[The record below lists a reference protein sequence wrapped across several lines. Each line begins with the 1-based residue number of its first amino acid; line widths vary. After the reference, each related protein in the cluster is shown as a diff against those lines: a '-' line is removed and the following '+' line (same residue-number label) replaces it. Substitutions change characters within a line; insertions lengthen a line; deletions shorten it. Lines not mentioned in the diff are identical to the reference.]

1 MITKTT
7 TTTKRRGWS
16 LSPSGLCAIAVAAWG
31 IVAAAHYYRL
41 GLTLAH
47 YDARA
52 HLVVA
57 RRVFDSLTPGW
68 QQVGAVWLPLPHVL
82 NAVPVQMDA
91 LYRSG
96 MSGVAISIASMAL
109 AAWAIA
115 RLIHRTTGSIAGG
128 AVAAALLMLNPDVLY
143 LQSTP
148 MTEPLLFGTTFLAIA
163 LIGDWAANVEPRT
176 ANPRSPTSNLQ
187 PPASELRPPSRT
199 DDGLRFGGTG
209 AARLSAAPGWAC
221 VAAVLTR
228 YEAWPVVGAAIVLA
242 FVVLLRR
249 GWTAPSAA
257 RAVRGL
263 ALWPLW
269 ALAAFLLNNK
279 VSVGAWVISSGF
291 FVAENPALGH
301 PWLAWTQVWEGL
313 VRLMGP
319 VLPWIAVT
327 SFAAVVVSCLLPP
340 NPLRPDSAKASS
352 RPRRSPLGEGGRGY
366 GGQEGGSDRN
376 GRAEDSRPALLL
388 VLALTACAALPLYA
402 YFKGHPLRIRYD
414 VPLVAAAAALAGAGV
429 ALLPRRLQPAAAVAV
444 VALATWQV
452 PPFDA
457 KAPVVIESQRD
468 AANAAG
474 RRLVTA
480 YIGTHWNGQPIL
492 MSMGSLGH
500 YMHDLSRSGL
510 AVKDFLHEGNGEI
523 WVYAARYPR
532 PFVEWIAIEERAE
545 GGDALHWQAVHD
557 ANFLKG
563 YSRVAEGGGV
573 ALYRRFSRF

>member
-7 TTTKRRGWS
+7 TITKGPWWS
-16 LSPSGLCAIAVAAWG
+16 FSPSGLCAIAVAAWG

-68 QQVGAVWLPLPHVL
+68 QQVGAVWLPLPHLL
-82 NAVPVQMDA
+82 NALPVQIDA
-91 LYRSG
+91 IYRSG
-96 MSGVAISIASMAL
+96 VSGVAISIASMAV

-115 RLIHRTTGSIAGG
+115 RLIHRATGSIAGG
-128 AVAAALLMLNPDVLY
+128 FAAAALLMLNPDVLY

-163 LIGDWAANVEPRT
+163 LIGEWAATVEPRT
-176 ANPRSPTSNLQ
+176 ANRE
-187 PPASELRPPSRT
+187 PPASDLRPPT
-199 DDGLRFGGTG
+199 AGGPGPATK
-209 AARLSAAPGWAC
+209 AAGWAC

-228 YEAWPVVGAAIVLA
+228 YEAWPVIGAALGLA

-249 GWTAPSAA
+249 GWTRVAA
-257 RAVRGL
+257 LRAVRGL

-269 ALAAFLLNNK
+269 ALAAFLVNSK

-313 VRLMGP
+313 VRLTGP
-319 VLPWIAVT
+319 ALPWIAVL
-327 SFAAVVVSCLLPP
+327 SLVGIVVSSF
-340 NPLRPDSAKASS
+340 LR
-352 RPRRSPLGEGGRGY
+352 RET
-366 GGQEGGSDRN
+366 
-376 GRAEDSRPALLL
+376 AETLRPALLI
-388 VLALTACAALPLYA
+388 VLALAACAALPLYA
-402 YFKGHPLRIRYD
+402 YFKGHPVRIRYD

-429 ALLPRRLQPAAAVAV
+429 ALLPRRIQAAAAIAV
-444 VALATWQV
+444 VALSAWQV

-468 AANAAG
+468 AGNAAG
-474 RRLVTA
+474 RRVVTA
-480 YIGTHWNGQPIL
+480 YLEAHWDGQPIL

-500 YMHDLSRSGL
+500 YMHDLSGSGF
-510 AVKDFLHEGNGEI
+510 AVKDFVHEGNGEI
-523 WVYAARYPR
+523 WVHAARYPR

-545 GGDALHWQAVHD
+545 GGDALHWQAAH
-557 ANFLKG
+557 NPGFLKG

-573 ALYRRFSRF
+573 ALYRRTD

>member
-1 MITKTT
+1 MITKTPEI
-7 TTTKRRGWS
+7 TK
-16 LSPSGLCAIAVAAWG
+16 SPSWFFSPGGLCALAAGAWG
-31 IVAAAHYYRL
+31 IVASVHYSRL

-68 QQVGAVWLPLPHVL
+68 QQVGAVWLPLPHVV
-82 NAVPVQMDA
+82 NALPVQVDA
-91 LYRSG
+91 LYRTG
-96 MSGVAISIASMAL
+96 ASGVAISIASMAL

-115 RLIHRTTGSIAGG
+115 RLIHRTTRSIAGG
-128 AVAAALLMLNPDVLY
+128 AAAAALLMLNPDVLY

-148 MTEPLLFGTTFLAIA
+148 MSEPLLFGTTFLAIA
-163 LIGDWAANVEPRT
+163 LIAEWAGT
-176 ANPRSPTSNLQ
+176 LQ
-187 PPASELRPPSRT
+187 PTTPHFAPGTTHDFALRTSHVALRT
-199 DDGLRFGGTG
+199 SHL
-209 AARLSAAPGWAC
+209 PGWAC

-228 YEAWPVVGAAIVLA
+228 YEAWPIVGAAIGLA

-249 GWTAPSAA
+249 GWAWPAA
-257 RAVRGL
+257 GRAVRGL

-269 ALAAFLLNNK
+269 AVAAFLVNSK

-327 SFAAVVVSCLLPP
+327 SLAAVVVS
-340 NPLRPDSAKASS
+340 S
-352 RPRRSPLGEGGRGY
+352 RGTGGG
-366 GGQEGGSDRN
+366 DRN
-376 GRAEDSRPALLL
+376 GATVDDSRPALVL
-388 VLALTACAALPLYA
+388 VLALAACAALPLYA
-402 YFKGHPLRIRYD
+402 YFKGHPVRIRYD
-414 VPLVAAAAALAGAGV
+414 VPLVAAAAALIGAGV
-429 ALLPRRLQPAAAVAV
+429 ALLPRRLQAAGAIV
-444 VALATWQV
+444 VVVLAAWQA

-457 KAPVVIESQRD
+457 TAPVVVESQRD

-480 YIGTHWNGQPIL
+480 YLETHWNGQPIL

-500 YMHDLSRSGL
+500 YMHDLSRSGF

-523 WVYAARYPR
+523 WVHAARHPR

-545 GGDALHWQAVHD
+545 GGDALHWQAAHD
-557 ANFLKG
+557 PSFLKG
-563 YSRVAEGGGV
+563 YARVAEGGGV
-573 ALYRRFSRF
+573 ALYRRVGDH